1 MGSGGTCGVR
11 PRIHAVEAI
20 LADIEEVLE
29 KDATAAP
36 EARRDGLADLA
47 TLKIQMRRSVKNR
60 QVIEA
65 VLDNLGAIPSVT
77 PLVAGLRC
85 IIGAYLE

>member
-1 MGSGGTCGVR
+1 VGSGGTRGGQ

-20 LADIEEVLE
+20 LADIGEALE
-29 KDATAAP
+29 KDATTAP
-36 EARRDGLADLA
+36 EAWRDGLADLA
-47 TLKIQMRRSVKNR
+47 TLKIQMGRNVKNR

-65 VLDNLGAIPSVT
+65 LLDSLGAIPSVT

-85 IIGAYLE
+85 IIGAYLD